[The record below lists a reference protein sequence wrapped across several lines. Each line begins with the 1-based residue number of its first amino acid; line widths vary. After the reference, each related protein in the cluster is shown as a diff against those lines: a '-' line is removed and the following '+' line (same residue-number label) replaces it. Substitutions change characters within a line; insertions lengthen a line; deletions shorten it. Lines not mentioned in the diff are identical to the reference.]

1 MCWWMIVRNKE
12 NSFSWLNARL
22 KIDARFQAWSSLISS
37 CQCKILERAL
47 GQSKSWL
54 LLLCAAAPRRRQA
67 VWRSWTLGKWGQA
80 IDSQDLCWT
89 RGGRA
94 RHHGVVGAALA
105 RRSEVVVGFDGASG
119 RGDEDSFSL
128 TDEHVPLWFTIQFA
142 DNQNSFNM
150 DGNIPENSSWTSSP
164 VPSSKKLLVTWL
176 QQIHIRFFITSKWI
190 LSPLADEPWHHEL
203 VNPSGNCSAQRRRW
217 TGWWRHQ
224 QWDSISCTSRLG
236 VKMVGINS
244 DTVLFRPFLKWSAGW
259 SESEMIWVEFRP
271 NSILPYFYQNYSA
284 LPYFK

>member
-1 MCWWMIVRNKE
+1 
-12 NSFSWLNARL
+12 
-22 KIDARFQAWSSLISS
+22 
-37 CQCKILERAL
+37 
-47 GQSKSWL
+47 
-54 LLLCAAAPRRRQA
+54 
-67 VWRSWTLGKWGQA
+67 
-80 IDSQDLCWT
+80 
-89 RGGRA
+89 
-94 RHHGVVGAALA
+94 VVGAALA

-217 TGWWRHQ
+217 T
-224 QWDSISCTSRLG
+224 SRLG

-244 DTVLFRPFLKWSAGW
+244 DTEYRFIPTIF
-259 SESEMIWVEFRP
+259 EMIGRLVRIGIRNDLGRIPTKFHITIFLSELFHTT
-271 NSILPYFYQNYSA
+271 IF
-284 LPYFK
+284 